1 MRKVELN
8 MIEQRKYEVI
18 KDVVNKRTTVL
29 RASVLL
35 DCSVRNIFK
44 LKNLYQQKGKQGFL
58 HGNTRRKPSTTL
70 SDELVNEI
78 ITLYTNKYYDCNFQ
92 HFKELLENEN
102 IFVSYNALHKILS
115 KAEHYSPKCFKKTTR
130 IRIERT
136 KKKVENKE
144 SLTQQDLDFI
154 ATTNLCDLSL
164 SHPRKPRS
172 KYFGELAQMDASE
185 HLWFGKTKHHLHA
198 AIDDATGSIL
208 GAYFDSQETL
218 KGYYN
223 VAHQILTIHGV
234 PAKFLS
240 DNRTI
245 FNYNKLKNPSDE
257 KDTFTQFGYA
267 CHQLG
272 IELDTTSV
280 PQAKGRIERL
290 FQTLQSRLIA
300 ELRIAGITSVQE
312 ANEFLPSFILKFN
325 KRFSVPS
332 NYTTSVFD
340 KQITQ
345 EKINY
350 TLAVIS
356 ERIVDNGN
364 AIKYKNNYYQFYNE
378 NETLI
383 CVKPKTKC
391 CVLEAFD
398 GSLVAS
404 IGETIYLLKQL
415 ERNKSHSGTFDAD
428 KPNKPP
434 YTGHKPKDC
443 HPWTYQSFK
452 ARKYKKSA

>member
-1 MRKVELN
+1 MRKVDLTMN
-8 MIEQRKYEVI
+8 EQRKYEII
-18 KDVVNKRTTVL
+18 KDVVQKRTSVL
-29 RASVLL
+29 RASVLI
-35 DCSVRNIFK
+35 DCSIRNIYK
-44 LKNLYQQKGKQGFL
+44 LRNLYLQKGKEGFI
-58 HGNTRRKPSTTL
+58 HGNTNRKPSTTL
-70 SDELVNEI
+70 PDDLVNEI

-102 IFVSYNALHKILS
+102 VFLSYNALHKILTN
-115 KAEHYSPKCFKKTTR
+115 AGILSPKCFK
-130 IRIERT
+130 IT
-136 KKKVENKE
+136 KKSYAEKIRQKHENNEK
-144 SLTQQDLDFI
+144 LTQQEIEYI
-154 ATTNLCDLSL
+154 ATTNLQHPSL
-164 SHPRKPRS
+164 SHPRKPRA
-172 KYFGELAQMDASE
+172 KYFGELMQMDASE
-185 HLWFGKTKHHLHA
+185 HLWFGEKKHFLHA
-198 AIDDATGSIL
+198 ALDDATGSIL

-223 VAHQILTIHGV
+223 VAYQILTIEGI
-234 PAKFLS
+234 PAKFLT

-290 FQTLQSRLIA
+290 FQTLQSRLIS

-325 KRFSVPS
+325 KRFSVPT

-340 KQITQ
+340 KQLTQ

-350 TLAVIS
+350 TLAIIS
-356 ERIVDNGN
+356 DRVVDNGN
-364 AIKYKNNYYQFYNE
+364 AIKYKNNYYQLYND
-378 NETLI
+378 NDQLI
-383 CVKPKTKC
+383 CIKPKTKC

-404 IGETIYLLKQL
+404 IGETIYTLRQL
-415 ERNKSHSGTFDAD
+415 ERNKSYSKTFDTEEIKQPA
-428 KPNKPP
+428 

-443 HPWTYQSFK
+443 HPWTYQSYK
-452 ARKYKKSA
+452 ARTKKKSA